1 MMHYIVD
8 YKSQSFSS
16 QTEQLINKIVNSIH
30 FFSFSHLIII
40 LDKITSFVCKHA
52 MIPK

>member
-16 QTEQLINKIVNSIH
+16 QTEQLINKIVNAVTYSICSLFH
-30 FFSFSHLIII
+30 I
-40 LDKITSFVCKHA
+40 
-52 MIPK
+52 